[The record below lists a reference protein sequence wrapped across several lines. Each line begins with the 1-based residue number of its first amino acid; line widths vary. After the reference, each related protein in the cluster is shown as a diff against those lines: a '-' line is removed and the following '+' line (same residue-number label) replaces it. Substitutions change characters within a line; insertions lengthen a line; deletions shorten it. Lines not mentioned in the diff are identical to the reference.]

1 MKDVTVSELPPR
13 FLFPLHSALE
23 SAARPHLLIFRRVAS
38 SPSFPS
44 VLLLLL
50 TWVIFSVWWQWHHF
64 LVPSREWSHWPPL
77 TLRTPPNSSEG
88 HTGPSPCGPRTCPSC
103 YIRLHVLSEHLE
115 LFLSWLLLLLGM
127 TSLSFYLEDSVHVLS
142 ASSPDGS
149 LMWRGFSDCLRQVV
163 SLVMLYAHYL
173 CGYCGEGIS
182 FPRLFKI
189 LGWIW
194 KWNWQRD

>member
-1 MKDVTVSELPPR
+1 MKDVTVSELLPR

-23 SAARPHLLIFRRVAS
+23 SAARSHLLIFRRVAS

-50 TWVIFSVWWQWHHF
+50 TWVIFSVWWQCHHF
-64 LVPSREWSHWPPL
+64 LVPSREWSHWTPL
-77 TLRTPPNSSEG
+77 TLRTSLNSSEG

-103 YIRLHVLSEHLE
+103 HIRLCVLSEHLE
-115 LFLSWLLLLLGM
+115 LFLSWL
-127 TSLSFYLEDSVHVLS
+127 FFCE
-142 ASSPDGS
+142 AWPPSPFT
-149 LMWRGFSDCLRQVV
+149 WRTPCMFLQPLAQMVPSCEEGFLDCLRQVV

-182 FPRLFKI
+182 FPWLFKI

-194 KWNWQRD
+194 KLNWQRD